1 MIRWLLISSKR
12 WVVWI
17 IRSMILFIRRF
28 IKDNYPRVAA
38 SLSFTSVLALVPL
51 LTVILSVL
59 AFVPYFEK
67 WSKMIELLIFTHLVP
82 ASSETVQAYLHAFTE
97 KAGELTIIGSAFVLV
112 SSVTLLASIESAF
125 NDIFRVQTER
135 YWLRKLLV
143 YFVVLIFGPLLM
155 VASVAISSIFL
166 SLAGIGKWTMLD
178 TVISKLMM
186 VSPVVFEF
194 SMFFL
199 FYKLIP
205 NTQII
210 ARAAAM
216 GAGSALALFELA
228 KWGFVLYLT
237 NFDSYQVI
245 YGALAT
251 VPIFL
256 IWLYVSWLI
265 LLMGALL
272 AALVNEFLK
281 KKKEAI

>member
-1 MIRWLLISSKR
+1 MLRFGLTPSKR
-12 WVVWI
+12 WSVWI
-17 IRSMILFIRRF
+17 IRSVILFDRRF

-51 LTVILSVL
+51 LTVVLSVL

-67 WSKMIELLIFTHLVP
+67 WSKMIELFIFTHLVP
-82 ASSETVQAYLHAFTE
+82 ASSETVQAYLHDFTE

-125 NDIFRVQTER
+125 NDIFRVEEER
-135 YWLRKLLV
+135 HWLRKLLV
-143 YFVVLIFGPLLM
+143 YVIVLIFGPLLM
-155 VASVAISSIFL
+155 VTSVAISSIFL
-166 SLAGIGKWTMLD
+166 SLGGIGKWTMFD

-186 VSPVVFEF
+186 VFPVVFEF

-205 NTQII
+205 NTKII
-210 ARAAAM
+210 AKAAAI
-216 GAGSALALFELA
+216 GAVSALALFELA

-237 NFDSYQVI
+237 NFNSYQVI
-245 YGALAT
+245 YGALAA

-272 AALVNEFLK
+272 GALVNDFLK
-281 KKKEAI
+281 KKKEPI